1 MKIKGLNLLRNL
13 LIINIVIF
21 IHSNIYSQSN
31 LYKVQEQKI
40 IMSLGQIYN
49 RYVDTVNVESIVEA
63 GIIAMLKELDPHS
76 VYLSAEELKKA
87 NEPLEGSFTGI
98 GVEFNIMKDTIMV
111 ISAITGG
118 PSEKLGIL
126 PGDKIV
132 KIDGEDATGKK
143 VTNSYVM
150 KKLRGPK
157 GTKVVVSIY
166 RKGYKNLI
174 DFEIIRDK
182 IPIYSID
189 ASYMAAPRV
198 GYIKLSRFAESSIEE
213 FDKALTELK
222 NKGMENLILDLRY
235 NSGGYLNIAVSLADE
250 FLSDNKMIVYTEGKS
265 SPRTNY
271 MATKKGNFEKGKLVV
286 LINEGSASASEIV
299 AGAIQDW
306 DRGILIGRRSFG
318 KGLVQTPIRLN
329 DGSAIRLTTARYYTP
344 TGRFIQKPYN
354 EGVDQYNTE
363 LDKRYKKGELIHPD
377 SIHFPDSLKY
387 LTAGKR
393 TVYGGGG
400 IMPDIF
406 IPLDTS
412 GNSKYFTDLI
422 RKSIIY
428 QFALNYVNNNRDSLL
443 ALYRNVDNYIKTCQ
457 PDDNFMKQFF
467 IYSESNGVSKDI
479 EGYKSSE
486 KYIITQLK
494 SYIARHLWDNSS
506 FYQVF
511 NTTDEGF
518 LKALEVIQDNSLFKK
533 LKIEYK

>member
-98 GVEFNIMKDTIMV
+98 GVEFNIMKDTIVV

-189 ASYMAAPRV
+189 ASYMAAPKV